1 MPQHTHP
8 EAPRRAIRPTSLPAR
23 PAQQRPARAQS
34 VLTLVAL
41 GSVALATLAKPL
53 AAQSPLDDYVRDGLR
68 QNLAIR
74 QQALQVQRADA
85 SLREARG
92 NFLPS
97 ATLNARYTN
106 VSGRV
111 VNLGELINPAFAALN
126 QLLGSP
132 QFPTDID
139 LRLPLK
145 QETAVRV
152 AQPIFQ
158 AEIYAGYR
166 AASAARQVQEAT
178 FDAAERQL
186 ASEIRSGYLNY
197 AKALRL
203 QELRVAT
210 RELLEEQVRVISR
223 LVEAGRATPDALSRA
238 RAELSETQQRESEA
252 QQLVDA
258 SRQSF
263 NLTVGRAIDD
273 SVTMIAPER
282 LALDGLPALEDAL
295 RSALND
301 REELRALDAGKRA
314 ADAQASVAR
323 GSYLPNLAVALDY
336 GVQGNEY
343 RFRRDSDFTLVS
355 VVASWN
361 LFNGGRDAARVQQAQ
376 LDAERIALQGQD
388 ARRGI
393 ELQVRLAWQAA
404 AVAKQAIETA
414 TAQESAADRTF
425 QLVSRRYEE
434 GLASPLE
441 LSEARV
447 QRTAAQLNAVFTTY
461 DYYLRRVEL
470 DRAAALYPRDGQ

>member
-1 MPQHTHP
+1 M
-8 EAPRRAIRPTSLPAR
+8 ARLPNLANLASR
-23 PAQQRPARAQS
+23 LTALLAVVALGPLAAGAQS
-34 VLTLVAL
+34 VLD
-41 GSVALATLAKPL
+41 G
-53 AAQSPLDDYVRDGLR
+53 YVREGLR
-68 QNLAIR
+68 QNLTIR

-85 SLREARG
+85 ALREARG

-97 ATLNARYTN
+97 ATINARYTN
-106 VSGRV
+106 VSGQV

-126 QLLGSP
+126 QLIGAP

-145 QETAVRV
+145 QETALRV

-158 AEIYAGYR
+158 AEIYSGYR
-166 AASAARQVQEAT
+166 AASAARQVQEAS
-178 FDAAERQL
+178 FGAAERAL
-186 ASEIRSGYLNY
+186 ASEIRAAYLNH

-203 QELRVAT
+203 HELRVAT
-210 RELLEEQVRVISR
+210 RSLLEEQVRVISR
-223 LVEAGRATPDALSRA
+223 VVEAGRATPDALSRA
-238 RAELSETQQRESEA
+238 RAELSEAEQRQSEA

-258 SRQSF
+258 TRQSF
-263 NLTVGRAIDD
+263 NLIVGRPITDAVDVVAAD
-273 SVTMIAPER
+273 
-282 LALDGLPALEDAL
+282 ALDLDELPGLDDAL
-295 RSALND
+295 RSALAD
-301 REELRALDAGKRA
+301 REELLALDAGKRA

-343 RFRRDSDFTLVS
+343 RFRSDADFALVS

-361 LFNGGRDAARVQQAQ
+361 IFNGGRDAARVQQAR

-414 TAQESAADRTF
+414 TAQEAAADRTY
-425 QLVSRRYEE
+425 QLVSRRYDE
-434 GLASPLE
+434 GLASSLE
-441 LSEARV
+441 LSEART

-470 DRAAALYPRDGQ
+470 DRAAALYPRTAQ

>member
-1 MPQHTHP
+1 MDRLQSK
-8 EAPRRAIRPTSLPAR
+8 EAAAPGRISAI
-23 PAQQRPARAQS
+23 
-34 VLTLVAL
+34 VLAADLLAGLGLVAL
-41 GSVALATLAKPL
+41 ALA
-53 AAQSPLDDYVRDGLR
+53 AAALLPPALHAQTALDAYVRDGLR
-68 QNLAIR
+68 QNLGIR

-85 SLREARG
+85 ALREARG
-92 NFLPS
+92 NFLPT
-97 ATLNARYTN
+97 ATINARYTN
-106 VSGRV
+106 VSGQV

-126 QLLGSP
+126 QLIGSP

-158 AEIYAGYR
+158 AEIYSGYR

-178 FDAAERQL
+178 FGVAEREL
-186 ASEIRSGYLNY
+186 AAQIRAGYLNH

-203 QELRVAT
+203 HELRVAT
-210 RELLEEQVRVISR
+210 RVLLEEQVRVMSR
-223 LVEAGRATPDALSRA
+223 LVGAGRATPDALSRA
-238 RAELSETQQRESEA
+238 RAELSEAQQRESEA
-252 QQLVDA
+252 QQLADA
-258 SRQSF
+258 SRQNF
-263 NLTVGRAIDD
+263 NLIVGREITEEVEVIPAE
-273 SVTMIAPER
+273 A
-282 LALDGLPALEDAL
+282 LALDALPTLDDAL
-295 RSALND
+295 QSALGT
-301 REELRALDAGKRA
+301 REELRALDAGRRA

-343 RFRRDSDFTLVS
+343 RFRSDADFALVS

-361 LFNGGRDAARVQQAQ
+361 IFNGGRDAARVQQAK
-376 LDAERIALQGQD
+376 LDAERISLQGQD

-414 TAQESAADRTF
+414 AAQESAADRTY
-425 QLVSRRYEE
+425 QLVNRRYEE

-470 DRAAALYPRDGQ
+470 DRAAALYPRTAQ